1 MLDLFKPIPVY
12 IKLFSDRIEITR
24 LDNGE
29 TISRNASKKFSNSRL
44 VLAHFEN
51 AQMLLRSML
60 SKWAAKIL
68 IFQRGFNVVNQQI
81 EKMDDG
87 LSEIERHALT
97 EIAEYSGAKNVHAIG
112 HARKLTNEKA
122 RSLLSKSKNT

>member
-60 SKWAAKIL
+60 NRWTAKTL
-68 IFQRGFNVVNQQI
+68 IFQGGFDVVIQQM

-87 LSEIERHALT
+87 LSQIERHALT
-97 EIAEYSGAKNVHAIG
+97 EIAEFSGAKNVYVIRHT
-112 HARKLTNEKA
+112 RKLANNKA
-122 RSLLSKSKNT
+122 RNLLSKSKNT